1 VRGEGLLLFATAGLS
16 RQTWNAPSPEPQF
29 LVSGIRSCLIEA
41 PREDL
46 LLAPGTE
53 LAFSGRQANRFVEGG
68 HVMEDRHANSSAPA
82 VALAFLTGAIAGVIA
97 GVLLA
102 PKSGEETRRALR
114 GYAKRT
120 EEEVIEKAKEARA
133 ALDDMIERG
142 KHFVEERKADVE
154 AAFKAGREAMKERR
168 ERIGS

>member
-1 VRGEGLLLFATAGLS
+1 
-16 RQTWNAPSPEPQF
+16 
-29 LVSGIRSCLIEA
+29 
-41 PREDL
+41 
-46 LLAPGTE
+46 
-53 LAFSGRQANRFVEGG
+53 
-68 HVMEDRHANSSAPA
+68 MEDRHANSSAPA